1 MRRNIFHDKTNTTHT
16 EIGKMIFRITSFE
29 EILNYFKLGNNWLNS
44 KLCAKR
50 KLLRSDENAH
60 VFFVK
65 KEALNSLGN
74 FVPLYFSPNVDIFIT
89 ALPRSCSRA
98 RKLGFFSNFSKLLY
112 KLQTFSVVIWIQ
124 ERKHKFLKIYCNLS
138 LICSYIILFMT

>member
-16 EIGKMIFRITSFE
+16 ETGKMIVPITSFE

-44 KLCAKR
+44 KPCVKR

-74 FVPLYFSPNVDIFIT
+74 FVPLYFSPTWTFL
-89 ALPRSCSRA
+89 LPLFPGAVVELES
-98 RKLGFFSNFSKLLY
+98 
-112 KLQTFSVVIWIQ
+112 SV
-124 ERKHKFLKIYCNLS
+124 F
-138 LICSYIILFMT
+138 

>member
-16 EIGKMIFRITSFE
+16 ETGKMMFRITSFE

-74 FVPLYFSPNVDIFIT
+74 FVPLYFSPTWTFL
-89 ALPRSCSRA
+89 LPLFPGAVVELESSVFLVISHNYYTNY
-98 RKLGFFSNFSKLLY
+98 KHLVWLFGSKKGNINF
-112 KLQTFSVVIWIQ
+112 
-124 ERKHKFLKIYCNLS
+124 
-138 LICSYIILFMT
+138 

>member
-1 MRRNIFHDKTNTTHT
+1 M
-16 EIGKMIFRITSFE
+16 TSFE

-74 FVPLYFSPNVDIFIT
+74 FVPLYFSPTWTFL
-89 ALPRSCSRA
+89 LPLFPGAVVELESSVFLVISQNYYTNY
-98 RKLGFFSNFSKLLY
+98 KHLVWLFGSKKGNINF
-112 KLQTFSVVIWIQ
+112 
-124 ERKHKFLKIYCNLS
+124 
-138 LICSYIILFMT
+138 

>member
-74 FVPLYFSPNVDIFIT
+74 FVPLYFSPNVDIL
-89 ALPRSCSRA
+89 LPLFPGAVVELESSVFLVISQNYYTNY
-98 RKLGFFSNFSKLLY
+98 KHLVWLFGSKKGNINF
-112 KLQTFSVVIWIQ
+112 
-124 ERKHKFLKIYCNLS
+124 
-138 LICSYIILFMT
+138 